1 MLALP
6 LETPEV
12 DSLVVEDSGFGEE
25 QAVRKNTPI
34 NDRVKI
40 RLLLNL
46 FKTVIFDFFNSSEGE
61 IEEKIYSS
69 NLGGNAHEGYLRF

>member
-12 DSLVVEDSGFGEE
+12 DSLVIEDSGFGEE
-25 QAVRKNTPI
+25 QAVIKNTLI

-40 RLLLNL
+40 
-46 FKTVIFDFFNSSEGE
+46 
-61 IEEKIYSS
+61 
-69 NLGGNAHEGYLRF
+69 